1 MSWALLEICAS
12 ERCSG
17 IDTLNLDGSLLHFL
31 DHRLLA
37 HHLMLLIYVLEP
49 LLLVLGH
56 EIPCVEVAP
65 AALVARLEVLPVSLT
80 TRTRGC
86 TMLSS

>member
-1 MSWALLEICAS
+1 
-12 ERCSG
+12 
-17 IDTLNLDGSLLHFL
+17 
-31 DHRLLA
+31 
-37 HHLMLLIYVLEP
+37 MLLIYVLEP

-86 TMLSS
+86 ALLSS